1 MQIFKNLLAV
11 SSIALFALVTGCTSV
26 TADDCETQANEACN
40 ECLDYEDDAADC
52 TPDHSTF
59 ANGHVDCVGE
69 DGTDEDAAFWDAYLT
84 SWEQTGCMVDGLEEG
99 R

>member
-1 MQIFKNLLAV
+1 MQIFKTLLAE

-40 ECLDYEDDAADC
+40 ECLEYEDDEANC
-52 TPDHSTF
+52 TIDYSTF
-59 ANGHVDCVGE
+59 ANGHMDGE
-69 DGTDEDAAFWDAYLT
+69 DGADQDAAFWDAYLT
-84 SWEQTGCMVDGLEEG
+84 SWEQTGCMVDGEEEG